1 MQTIKLKIGQK
12 DRKQANNDFLE
23 SSIIKEIIPEIEF
36 YRFEELTPEEVQPEY
51 ADFESFFEDFVD
63 EKPKVRK
70 KQEKKFDKPSFVAY
84 FTISNLNKP
93 IDINLEKVKKI
104 EYEREELQKQVQE
117 AYDKGFEDGQ
127 QATQMALTEE
137 FNKLENWVRRIDKV
151 TDELIKEFSNKIR
164 ELKNAI
170 VPISIEVAEQIL
182 RAEVK
187 IKPELVENQI
197 AKALEII
204 DNEKIFNIRLNPDDI
219 EILEKIQSNLLSHPK
234 LEGVEII
241 PDPTISQGGCIIE
254 TEVGQIDA
262 TFQSQLN
269 KIQTLLSNVITSVE
283 EDDV

>member
-1 MQTIKLKIGQK
+1 MQTVKLNIGKK
-12 DRKQANNDFLE
+12 DRKKTNNDFLE

-51 ADFESFFEDFVD
+51 NDFESFFEDFV
-63 EKPKVRK
+63 EQKPKIK
-70 KQEKKFDKPSFVAY
+70 KKPEKKHDKPSFVAY

-93 IDINLEKVKKI
+93 IDINLDKVNKI
-104 EYEREELQKQVQE
+104 EFEREELQKQVQE

-127 QATQMALTEE
+127 QATQMALAEE
-137 FNKLENWVRRIDKV
+137 FNKLEDWVRRIDKV
-151 TDELIKEFSNKIR
+151 TDELTKEFSKKIR

-170 VPISIEVAEQIL
+170 VPISMKVAEQIL
-182 RAEVK
+182 RAEIK
-187 IKPELVENQI
+187 AKPELIENQI
-197 AKALEII
+197 AKALEIL

-219 EILEKIQSNLLSHPK
+219 EILEKVQSSLISHPK

-241 PDPTISQGGCIIE
+241 PDPTIGQGGCIIE

-262 TFQSQLN
+262 TFESQLN
-269 KIQTLLSNVITSVE
+269 KIQTFLSNIITSLE